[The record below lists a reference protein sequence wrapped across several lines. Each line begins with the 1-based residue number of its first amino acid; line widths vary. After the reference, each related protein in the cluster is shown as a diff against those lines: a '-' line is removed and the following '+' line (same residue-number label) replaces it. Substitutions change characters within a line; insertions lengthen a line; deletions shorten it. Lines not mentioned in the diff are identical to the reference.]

1 MSEPNPLFVDAAAN
15 SPIASL
21 AIQLHTELPTLRSDS
36 ESSDSEDDQINAL
49 SKSRRS
55 SVPASKAV
63 DDAILSFA
71 TDPVRPASPVL
82 DAQPRSKLRTPDAK
96 QQLSRVGTATHDHG
110 SEKRRLSI
118 GKAKV
123 TCTPEDGSRSI
134 DTRSHSSADTDGD
147 FDACVQF
154 LGL

>member
-36 ESSDSEDDQINAL
+36 ESSDSEDDQMNAL
-49 SKSRRS
+49 SDSHRS

-71 TDPVRPASPVL
+71 TDPARPASPIL
-82 DAQPRSKLRTPDAK
+82 DTQPRSKLRTPDAK
-96 QQLSRVGTATHDHG
+96 QQL
-110 SEKRRLSI
+110 KSI
-118 GKAKV
+118 RH
-123 TCTPEDGSRSI
+123 CDS
-134 DTRSHSSADTDGD
+134 
-147 FDACVQF
+147 
-154 LGL
+154 

>member
-1 MSEPNPLFVDAAAN
+1 MQLRIHPLHHLL
-15 SPIASL
+15 SS
-21 AIQLHTELPTLRSDS
+21 LPTVRSDS
-36 ESSDSEDDQINAL
+36 DSSDSEDDQMNAL
-49 SKSRRS
+49 SDSHRS

-71 TDPVRPASPVL
+71 TDPARPASPIL
-82 DAQPRSKLRTPDAK
+82 DTQPRSKLRTPDAK
-96 QQLSRVGTATHDHG
+96 QQLSRFGTATHDHG
-110 SEKRRLSI
+110 SEKRRPSVTSI

-123 TCTPEDGSRSI
+123 TCTPEEVSRSL
-134 DTRSHSSADTDGD
+134 DTRSQSSADTDGD